1 MTTSIEDLEDIE
13 TLDVYLNCEDS
24 IDVFDM
30 TVPSSLRIDTI
41 NSFNNNIQ
49 IEYINKLTSMFTISG
64 TTLLTEFIIEIC
76 NNSTINS
83 TLKIE
88 CCKCLC
94 IKDTRIIEHF
104 NLLHNI
110 LTKYHDIPIPCR
122 VLAIIFLTRCEKF
135 KTDTTL
141 DHFKD
146 IIQNVFVECSYKY
159 DMILSLQSVHNLDQN
174 IYIYPLLMHFSQL
187 SSLFTTHRILSCQHL
202 LQNFKDSLI
211 EHNHFEMIQNTLY
224 SFASDDELDYNLRAD
239 ATDILLGL
247 GDEEHIQLARHL
259 LLILGNRQH
268 TIYDDQQNVHNSEI
282 DDSCA
287 EILNSL
293 CKNKI
298 NSDICFENIKKICT
312 KSLEDELKLL
322 QQKLDNIQIALNRIN
337 IDRGLY
343 GNSNLSLKSIL
354 LYLYNYIHNHEHE
367 DTLVQRLKEELE
379 EAGGKCS
386 TGYIHRLM
394 NVLSGFDNF
403 SIKIGWDDEIIGK
416 LSGRLNKLVN
426 DIDDDDLKQEIL
438 YEMTMNK
445 DNELIDRSNFL
456 KLFRENIGSIKRD
469 IWEDVKND
477 IDQTDFELYFRKA
490 MSVYEG
496 IDFF

>member
-1 MTTSIEDLEDIE
+1 
-13 TLDVYLNCEDS
+13 
-24 IDVFDM
+24 
-30 TVPSSLRIDTI
+30 
-41 NSFNNNIQ
+41 
-49 IEYINKLTSMFTISG
+49 
-64 TTLLTEFIIEIC
+64 
-76 NNSTINS
+76 
-83 TLKIE
+83 
-88 CCKCLC
+88 
-94 IKDTRIIEHF
+94 
-104 NLLHNI
+104 
-110 LTKYHDIPIPCR
+110 
-122 VLAIIFLTRCEKF
+122 
-135 KTDTTL
+135 
-141 DHFKD
+141 
-146 IIQNVFVECSYKY
+146 
-159 DMILSLQSVHNLDQN
+159 
-174 IYIYPLLMHFSQL
+174 
-187 SSLFTTHRILSCQHL
+187 
-202 LQNFKDSLI
+202 
-211 EHNHFEMIQNTLY
+211 
-224 SFASDDELDYNLRAD
+224 
-239 ATDILLGL
+239 
-247 GDEEHIQLARHL
+247 
-259 LLILGNRQH
+259 
-268 TIYDDQQNVHNSEI
+268 
-282 DDSCA
+282 
-287 EILNSL
+287 LNSL

-312 KSLEDELKLL
+312 KSLEDEIKLL
-322 QQKLDNIQIALNRIN
+322 QQKLDSIQIALNRIN

-456 KLFRENIGSIKRD
+456 KLFRENIGSIKSD